1 MSQTEQP
8 AIPST
13 EADKRHYDLIVVGGG
28 IVGLA
33 AAREALLRSP
43 DQKVAVVEKEND
55 IAQHQS
61 SHNSGVLHAGI
72 YYKPGSLKARLCAA
86 GRQALIEYCDQK
98 GIHYELCGKLI
109 VALDES
115 ELPALDDLYERGIA
129 NKVPGLEMVGPE
141 RIAEI
146 EPYTR
151 GIRAIWSPETGI
163 VEFIA
168 IARAYAGDIRSMG
181 GEIITGHQ
189 VKGLATQAD
198 GVIVDVHRPV
208 SGHRYT
214 LSAKKVITC
223 AGLHS
228 DRIARST
235 DTTIRTRIV
244 PFRGDYYA
252 FRPEVRH
259 MVNGLIYPVPDLRFP
274 FLGVH
279 MTRVIGGEVWAGPNA
294 VLAFAREG
302 YRRWDVNLRDL
313 GQVIGFGG
321 FWRMAS
327 QYWRMGMLEMYRDY
341 VKAAYVKEIQ
351 RYMPEISNAD
361 VEIGPSGVRAQA
373 LAPTGKMVDDF
384 LMSSDGRI
392 THVLNAPSPA
402 ASSSLMI
409 AKVILDDAGYGG

>member
-1 MSQTEQP
+1 MSQTDQP
-8 AIPST
+8 SIPST

-33 AAREALLRSP
+33 VAREALLRDRS
-43 DQKVAVVEKEND
+43 QKAAVIEKEND

-72 YYKPGSLKARLCAA
+72 YYKPGSLKAQLCAA
-86 GRQALIEYCDQK
+86 GRQSLIDYCDQK

-109 VALDES
+109 VALDDS
-115 ELPALDDLYERGIA
+115 EIPQLEDLYQRGLA
-129 NKVPGLEMVGPE
+129 NNVPGLEMVNAE

-146 EPYTR
+146 EPYTQ
-151 GIRAIWSPETGI
+151 GVKAIWSPETGI
-163 VEFIA
+163 VEFLA
-168 IARAYAGDIRSMG
+168 IARAYADDIREMG
-181 GEIITGHQ
+181 GEIITGHR
-189 VKGLATQAD
+189 VRGLAPQAD
-198 GVIVDVHRPV
+198 GVIVDVHRPA

-214 LSAKKVITC
+214 LSAKRVITC

-228 DRIARST
+228 DRIARIT
-235 DTTIRTRIV
+235 DPSIRTRIV

-252 FRPEVRH
+252 FKPEKRH
-259 MVNGLIYPVPDLRFP
+259 MVRGLIYPVPDLRFP

-279 MTRVIGGEVWAGPNA
+279 LTRVIGGEVWAGPNA

-302 YRRWDVNLRDL
+302 YRRWDINLRDL
-313 GQVIGFGG
+313 AGVISFGG

-327 QYWRMGMLEMYRDY
+327 QYWRMGMIEMYRDY
-341 VKAAYVKEIQ
+341 VRAAYVREIQ
-351 RYMPEISNAD
+351 RYIPSITNAD
-361 VEIGPSGVRAQA
+361 VEAGPSGVRAQA

-384 LMSSDGRI
+384 LISSDGRI

-402 ASSSLMI
+402 ASSSLTI
-409 AKVILDDAGYGG
+409 AKVIHDGR